1 MKRLLFIL
9 ISLVSFVCYAAGG
22 SYNTVVVISVD
33 ALHPDAV
40 GIETCPNIFRLAE
53 NGLISRNAL
62 STDPPK
68 TLIAHTAM
76 LTGMP
81 PEKNGK
87 KDNDWKPGD
96 GKVTQDTL
104 LSYAKSKGYATAL
117 IYSKKKLGYLGRDA
131 DREIFSAEDAVD
143 AASSLL
149 DTSKKQFIFLHISG
163 LDTEGPVSG
172 WMSAEYMDEFNFID
186 EQLGSL
192 FEKIKKSPSS
202 LIVVTSDHAGHEK
215 IHGSDHPEDYKR
227 PLIIFSS
234 KERIKDVPESALKI
248 DGLKGY
254 LETLF

>member
-1 MKRLLFIL
+1 MKTLLFIL
-9 ISLVSFVCYAAGG
+9 ISLVSFICYAADGCCR
-22 SYNTVVVISVD
+22 TVVVISVD

-40 GIETCPNIFRLAE
+40 GSGSCPNIFRLAD
-53 NGLISRNAL
+53 GGFFSRDAL

-76 LTGMP
+76 LTGMSP
-81 PEKNGK
+81 DKNGK
-87 KDNDWKPGD
+87 KDNEWKPGEA
-96 GKVTQDTL
+96 KAAQDTL
-104 LSYAKSKGYATAL
+104 LSYAGKKGYSTSL
-117 IYSKKKLGYLGRDA
+117 IYSKKKLGYLGKDA

-143 AASSLL
+143 AAVSVLNPEE
-149 DTSKKQFIFLHISG
+149 KQFIFLHISG

-172 WMSAEYMDEFNFID
+172 WMSAEYMDEFSFID
-186 EQLGSL
+186 EQLGAL
-192 FEKIKKSPSS
+192 FNKIKKSPSY

-234 KERIKDVPESALKI
+234 EGKITDVPADALKI